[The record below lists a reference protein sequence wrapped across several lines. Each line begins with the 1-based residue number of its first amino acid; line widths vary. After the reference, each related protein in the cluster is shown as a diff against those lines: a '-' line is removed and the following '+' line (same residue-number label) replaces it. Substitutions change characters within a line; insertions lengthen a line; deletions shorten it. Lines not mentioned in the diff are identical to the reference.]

1 MCNTGEIN
9 LVIAR
14 EAGKILMHTSEV
26 PIYKRSPIAQTQ
38 HIHIYV
44 YIIHNTACR
53 HTKSHLTYT
62 NTHGLTYTSFNDY
75 HFHI

>member
-38 HIHIYV
+38 AHTHICIY
-44 YIIHNTACR
+44 NT
-53 HTKSHLTYT
+53 
-62 NTHGLTYTSFNDY
+62 
-75 HFHI
+75 